1 MLRMASERARC
12 TKPFP
17 QEGGADLEEITKSG
31 VRSLV
36 EAGDERALLAL
47 FDKDPSRVR
56 RFLTRLTRAAD
67 DPCHARAI
75 GSFQTLSQ
83 ERSERMPEFFLEI
96 VRRCLWEMNEEG
108 GNVAWSA
115 PEVAGAVIAGSPAR
129 YGRFFSYLFYAAV
142 DEPAFQPSLLAA
154 FERVS
159 AADPSLTR
167 GFEEQVR
174 ILREAL

>member
-1 MLRMASERARC
+1 M
-12 TKPFP
+12 
-17 QEGGADLEEITKSG
+17 EEITKSG
-31 VRSLV
+31 VRALV

-142 DEPAFQPSLLAA
+142 DEPTFQPSLLAA

-174 ILREAL
+174 VLREAL